1 MEPRLYMIR
10 LKVRW
15 NDGMKKLK
23 LPEISKPLPKA
34 KRLSMDQYVKF
45 VLEGRLLLDRQAY
58 RNYKR
63 RGIIG
68 RPFTL

>member
-1 MEPRLYMIR
+1 
-10 LKVRW
+10 
-15 NDGMKKLK
+15 MKKLK